1 MAVNGGC
8 RHLDNRAPGPP
19 PLQSDVRPIGHDKP
33 MFNVFV
39 SYSTTDLSH
48 VEELKLQ
55 LAANEVEIFV
65 AEHSV
70 LAGEDLSK
78 EIKEAIARCDL
89 FVLLWSQEARRS
101 DWVPQEIGIADQ
113 QGKLIVPLVLEE
125 NLQLTGFIS
134 GLKYIDVTKD
144 RQLAF
149 EEAQSRVF
157 EAVEK
162 KKKLEQE
169 KQKQNDALVFGALS
183 LFLFWAF
190 TQK

>member
-1 MAVNGGC
+1 MSREVVVLSAVRSAIGAFGG
-8 RHLDNRAPGPP
+8 
-19 PLQSDVRPIGHDKP
+19 S
-33 MFNVFV
+33 
-39 SYSTTDLSH
+39 
-48 VEELKLQ
+48 
-55 LAANEVEIFV
+55 
-65 AEHSV
+65 
-70 LAGEDLSK
+70 LAGFEPGVLGGLV
-78 EIKEAIARCDL
+78 IKEAIARCDL

-149 EEAQSRVF
+149 KEAQSRVF

-169 KQKQNDALVFGALS
+169 KQNQNDALVFGALS

>member
-1 MAVNGGC
+1 
-8 RHLDNRAPGPP
+8 
-19 PLQSDVRPIGHDKP
+19 

-55 LAANEVEIFV
+55 LAAYEVEIFV

-149 EEAQSRVF
+149 KEAQSRVF

-169 KQKQNDALVFGALS
+169 KQNQNDALVFGALS

>member
-1 MAVNGGC
+1 
-8 RHLDNRAPGPP
+8 
-19 PLQSDVRPIGHDKP
+19 

-55 LAANEVEIFV
+55 LAAYEVEIFV

-149 EEAQSRVF
+149 KEAQSRVF